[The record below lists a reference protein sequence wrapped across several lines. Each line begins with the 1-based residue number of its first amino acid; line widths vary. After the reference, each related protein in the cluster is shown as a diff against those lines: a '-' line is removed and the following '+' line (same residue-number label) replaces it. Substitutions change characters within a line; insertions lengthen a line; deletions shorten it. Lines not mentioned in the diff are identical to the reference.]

1 MVATYR
7 LREWFVKPGYLLR
20 VPLLILMVWL
30 MLPVAGQ
37 AQGLP
42 AFAPINPMA
51 TSRSGLAFEPYR
63 AERPG
68 KWSGSISLDYA
79 STIEVNE
86 RSAATYYLDSELLR
100 VRLDLAR
107 DLTPRV
113 FLKAGVEVD
122 GAYGGFLD
130 GFLRWYHNLLGVDIP
145 ERDRRPKNSFLYEVT
160 LPERAASFRRS
171 SDLFLGDLRL
181 GGGFRL
187 RPGLQSVVYL
197 TLPTATGPQFYGRG
211 VVSANLVNTLQARLW
226 QRLIFEGSVGIGYSP
241 TYGELA
247 SYQRETMVSASSGLR
262 FRVLGRHSIYANLF
276 YHSPYYRG
284 TTLGALDRRDLS
296 LDFGWSLGVKKG
308 GDWRIGMTEDLEPG
322 GPAVDLI
329 FRLGRSF

>member
-1 MVATYR
+1 
-7 LREWFVKPGYLLR
+7 
-20 VPLLILMVWL
+20 VPLLILFVL
-30 MLPVAGQ
+30 LVLPVAGQ

-68 KWSGSISLDYA
+68 KWTSSLSLDYA
-79 STIEVNE
+79 SALEVNE
-86 RSAATYYLDSELLR
+86 RSVATYLLDSELLR
-100 VRLDLAR
+100 VRLDLTR

-113 FLKAGVEVD
+113 FLRAGVELD
-122 GAYGGFLD
+122 GAYAGFLD
-130 GFLRWYHNLLGVDIP
+130 GFLNWYHRRLGIAIP
-145 ERDRRPKNSFLYEVT
+145 ERDERPKNAFLYEVA
-160 LPERAASFRRS
+160 LPGRAAIFRRS

-181 GGGFRL
+181 GAGFRL
-187 RPGLQSVVYL
+187 LPGLQSVAYL
-197 TLPTATGPQFYGRG
+197 TLPTSTGPDGYGRG

-226 QRLIFEGSVGIGYSP
+226 QRLIFEGSLGIGYTP
-241 TYGELA
+241 THGELA
-247 SYQRETMVSASSGLR
+247 SVQRETMVLASSGLR
-262 FRVLGRHSIYANLF
+262 FRIFGRHSIYANLF

-284 TTLGALDRRDLS
+284 TTLRALDRRDLS
-296 LDFGWSLGVKKG
+296 LDFGWSLGLKNG
-308 GDWRIGMTEDLEPG
+308 GDWRIGMTEDMEPG

>member
-1 MVATYR
+1 
-7 LREWFVKPGYLLR
+7 
-20 VPLLILMVWL
+20 VPLLILVVWL

-37 AQGLP
+37 AQVGLP

-68 KWSGSISLDYA
+68 RWSSSLSLDYA
-79 STIEVNE
+79 STIEVNQQ
-86 RSAATYYLDSELLR
+86 SAATYILDSELLR
-100 VRLDLAR
+100 IRLDLFR

-145 ERDRRPKNSFLYEVT
+145 ERDKRPKNSFLYEVA
-160 LPERAASFRRS
+160 LPGRAAIFRRS
-171 SDLFLGDLRL
+171 SDLFLGDLRV

-197 TLPTATGPQFYGRG
+197 TLPTSTGPEGYGRG

-226 QRLIFEGSVGIGYSP
+226 RRLIFEGSLGIGYTP
-241 TYGELA
+241 THGDLA
-247 SYQRETMVSASSGLR
+247 SVQRETMVSASSGLR
-262 FRVLGRHSIYANLF
+262 FRVLGRHSIYANVF

-284 TTLGALDRRDLS
+284 TTFDALDRRDLS
-296 LDFGWSLGVKKG
+296 VDFGWLLRLKNG

>member
-1 MVATYR
+1 
-7 LREWFVKPGYLLR
+7 
-20 VPLLILMVWL
+20 VPLLLLLVWL
-30 MLPVAGQ
+30 ILPVAGQ

-68 KWSGSISLDYA
+68 KWSGSLSLDYA
-79 STIEVNE
+79 STIEVNRE
-86 RSAATYYLDSELLR
+86 SAATYLLDSELLR
-100 VRLDLAR
+100 VRLDLVR

-145 ERDRRPKNSFLYEVT
+145 ERDKRPRNSFLYEVV
-160 LPERAASFRRS
+160 LPGRAAIVRRS
-171 SDLFLGDLRL
+171 SDLFFGDLRL

-187 RPGLQSVVYL
+187 LPGLQSVVYL
-197 TLPTATGPQFYGRG
+197 TLPTSTGPDGYGRG

-226 QRLIFEGSVGIGYSP
+226 RRLTFEGSLGVGYTP
-241 TYGELA
+241 THGDLA
-247 SYQRETMVSASSGLR
+247 SVQRETMVSASSGLR
-262 FRVLGRHSIYANLF
+262 FRVIGRHSIYANVF

-284 TTLGALDRRDLS
+284 TTLPALDRRDLS
-296 LDFGWSLGVKKG
+296 LDFGWLLAGKKG
-308 GDWRIGMTEDLEPG
+308 GDWRIGMTEDLEPT